1 MALRRDTVVSNK
13 AEIAQTQAK
22 KLHELVSSNAPKKSS
37 DTKIIAVTSGKGGVG
52 KSTISA
58 NLAYVFSTL
67 GFKVALFDADIGL
80 ANLDVLLN
88 VQTKQNILH
97 VLKGEAKLSE
107 ITVEISP
114 NLFLIP
120 GDSGNE
126 ILKFGSDAVLD
137 SFLEESLELEGLDFF
152 IIDTGAGIGDTV
164 QHFVNTSDTALIITT
179 ADPTAITDAYAMIKV
194 ISEKKDSVFLL
205 FNQVQDDKEAQKIFA
220 KISSVAQKNIKS
232 DFKINLIGSIPKDNG
247 IQKSVKQRFLYAKE
261 YPSSSTTAELISIA
275 RKITAKLERNML
287 LDNKE
292 AGIAG
297 FFKRLI
303 KQF

>member
-1 MALRRDTVVSNK
+1 MANRGII
-13 AEIAQTQAK
+13 EETQAK
-22 KLHELVSSNAPKKSS
+22 KLHELVASNSPKKSS
-37 DTKIIAVTSGKGGVG
+37 KTKFIAITSGKGGVG

-58 NLAYVFSTL
+58 NLSYVLTTL
-67 GFKVALFDADIGL
+67 GFKVGLFDADIGL

-107 ITVEISP
+107 ISVEVTP
-114 NLFLIP
+114 GLFLIP

-126 ILKFGSDAVLD
+126 ILKFGSEAVLD
-137 SFLEESLELEGLDFF
+137 SFLEESSELDNLDFF
-152 IIDTGAGIGDTV
+152 VIDTGAGIGDTV
-164 QHFVNTSDTALIITT
+164 QQFVNASDAALIITT

-194 ISEKKDSVFLL
+194 ISDKKDNIFLL
-205 FNQVQDDKEAQKIFA
+205 FNQVQDEKEAEKIFA
-220 KISSVAQKNIKS
+220 KIDAVAKKNIKS
-232 DFKINLIGSIPKDNG
+232 SFSIDLIGSIPKDNG

-261 YPSSSTTAELISIA
+261 FPTSATTAEIA
-275 RKITAKLERNML
+275 KIAKKVAAKMERNVL
-287 LDNKE
+287 ADDKE

>member
-1 MALRRDTVVSNK
+1 MDLKREQVASKNPLS
-13 AEIAQTQAK
+13 ETQAK
-22 KLHELVSSNAPKKSS
+22 QLQELVTSSAPQKT
-37 DTKIIAVTSGKGGVG
+37 TKTKFIAITSGKGGVG

-58 NLAYVFSTL
+58 NLSYVLSTL
-67 GFKVALFDADIGL
+67 GFKVGLFDADIGL

-107 ITVEISP
+107 ITVEIAP

-120 GDSGNE
+120 GDSGND
-126 ILKFGSDAVLD
+126 ILKFSSEAVVD
-137 SFLEESLELEGLDFF
+137 SFMEESSYLDALDFF

-164 QHFVNTSDTALIITT
+164 QQFINASDAALIITT

-194 ISEKKDSVFLL
+194 ISEKKDEIFLL
-205 FNQVQDDKEAQKIFA
+205 FNQVQDEREADKIFA
-220 KISSVAQKNIKS
+220 KINAVAKKNIK
-232 DFKINLIGSIPKDNG
+232 INFTIDLIGSIPKDSG
-247 IQKSVKQRFLYAKE
+247 VQRSVKQRFLYAKE
-261 YPSSSTTAELISIA
+261 FPTSSTTAELERIA
-275 RKITAKLERNML
+275 KKIAGNMERNVL
-287 LDNKE
+287 ISDKE

>member
-1 MALRRDTVVSNK
+1 VASKN
-13 AEIAQTQAK
+13 AISQTQAK
-22 KLHELVSSNAPKKSS
+22 KLQELVSSNSAQKQ
-37 DTKIIAVTSGKGGVG
+37 TKTKFIAITSGKGGVG

-67 GFKVALFDADIGL
+67 GFKVGLFDADIGL

-97 VLKGEAKLSE
+97 VMKGEAKLSE
-107 ITVEISP
+107 ITVEIAP
-114 NLFLIP
+114 GLFLIP

-126 ILKFGSDAVLD
+126 ILKFGSEAVLD
-137 SFLEESLELEGLDFF
+137 SFLEESSDLEDLDFF

-164 QHFVNTSDTALIITT
+164 QQFINASDAALIITT

-194 ISEKKDSVFLL
+194 ISDKKDSIFLL
-205 FNQVQDDKEAQKIFA
+205 FNQVQDDKEAEKIFA
-220 KISSVAQKNIKS
+220 KINAVAKKNIKNEFVI
-232 DFKINLIGSIPKDNG
+232 DLIGSIAKDSG
-247 IQKSVKQRFLYAKE
+247 IQKSVKQRFLYTKE
-261 YPSSSTTAELISIA
+261 FPTSATTAELARIA
-275 RKITAKLERNML
+275 KKIAAKMERNVL
-287 LDNKE
+287 VDDKA

-303 KQF
+303 KQL